1 MTVEEEEEEK
11 IIVEEEEEE
20 EKMTVGAAEHEY
32 ESEFVLINTAKMISQ
47 DVHFWFIFRNS
58 V

>member
-1 MTVEEEEEEK
+1 MTVEEEEK
-11 IIVEEEEEE
+11 IIIEEEEEE

-32 ESEFVLINTAKMISQ
+32 ESKFVLINIAKMISQ